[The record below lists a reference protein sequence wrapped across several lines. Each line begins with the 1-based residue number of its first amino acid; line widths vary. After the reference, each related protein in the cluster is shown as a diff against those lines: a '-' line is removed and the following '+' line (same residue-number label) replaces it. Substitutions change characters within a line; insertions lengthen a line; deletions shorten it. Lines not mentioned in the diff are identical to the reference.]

1 MTSPKEGTQSSTR
14 AHGNMS
20 DELDLSE
27 EVLFGMEE
35 HDEGEK
41 AGRSVDELEREDLS
55 GTDREKQDSRNERRT
70 PENCVASQYDS
81 PRTRHCS
88 CEARVAD
95 RSTPSVFFHC
105 RENRSVTRLTR
116 EGEPASGSVS
126 PERPSPVTTVQAVR
140 IQDAVRDKVD
150 EYVALGSSMPIK
162 IPQYSLKTKKDGEVD
177 ERSNLQ
183 MPATFVPPHL
193 LEEQHHQTLL
203 EKGLSVEH
211 YGIKRER
218 LRCRAAI
225 LRSTGFLEPTKPV
238 SVAPKG
244 AQVSVPQGLM
254 SKALSPTL
262 SGMAGT

>member
-1 MTSPKEGTQSSTR
+1 
-14 AHGNMS
+14 MS
-20 DELDLSE
+20 GDLDLSE

-35 HDEGEK
+35 HDEREK
-41 AGRSVDELEREDLS
+41 AGRSVEELDHEDHS
-55 GTDREKQDSRNERRT
+55 GTDRGKKDESRQGRNRRST
-70 PENCVASQYDS
+70 DVGNRGKPGVRRSA
-81 PRTRHCS
+81 
-88 CEARVAD
+88 ARVPDEWLTD
-95 RSTPSVFFHC
+95 RTATCFSAFVTGCF
-105 RENRSVTRLTR
+105 TRLTPA
-116 EGEPASGSVS
+116 GELASGSVS
-126 PERPSPVTTVQAVR
+126 PERPSPVTTVRAVR
-140 IQDAVRDKVD
+140 IQNAVQEKVD
-150 EYVALGSSMPIK
+150 EYVALGTSMPIK
-162 IPQYSLKTKKDGEVD
+162 IPQYSLQTKKEVEED

-225 LRSTGFLEPTKPV
+225 LRSTGFLEPTKPL
-238 SVAPKG
+238 SVASKG

>member
-1 MTSPKEGTQSSTR
+1 M
-14 AHGNMS
+14 
-20 DELDLSE
+20 
-27 EVLFGMEE
+27 
-35 HDEGEK
+35 
-41 AGRSVDELEREDLS
+41 
-55 GTDREKQDSRNERRT
+55 
-70 PENCVASQYDS
+70 
-81 PRTRHCS
+81 
-88 CEARVAD
+88 
-95 RSTPSVFFHC
+95 
-105 RENRSVTRLTR
+105 
-116 EGEPASGSVS
+116 
-126 PERPSPVTTVQAVR
+126 
-140 IQDAVRDKVD
+140 
-150 EYVALGSSMPIK
+150 
-162 IPQYSLKTKKDGEVD
+162 D

-225 LRSTGFLEPTKPV
+225 LRSTGFLEPTKPLN
-238 SVAPKG
+238 VASKG